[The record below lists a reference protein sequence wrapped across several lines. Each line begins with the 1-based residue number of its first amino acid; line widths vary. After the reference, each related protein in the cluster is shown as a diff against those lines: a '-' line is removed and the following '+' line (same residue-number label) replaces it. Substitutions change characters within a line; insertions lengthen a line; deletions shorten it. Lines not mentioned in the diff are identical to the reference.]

1 MKVSN
6 NSWSK
11 DDLMKRFGF
20 ILYYTEHLW
29 ELTDDELNALDDFF
43 PKKDMSFPKEFIR
56 DFEKG
61 LSEYPSRE
69 DVYSHVEKVVKKY
82 NLFR

>member
-11 DDLMKRFGF
+11 DDLMKRFGV
-20 ILYYTEHLW
+20 ILFYSEHLW
-29 ELTDDELNALDDFF
+29 EWTDDELNALDDFF
-43 PKKDMSFPKEFIR
+43 PKMSFPKELSE

-69 DVYSHVEKVVKKY
+69 EVYSHVEKVVRKY
-82 NLFR
+82 NLFS

>member
-11 DDLMKRFGF
+11 DDLMKRFGV

-29 ELTDDELNALDDFF
+29 EWTDDELNALDDFF
-43 PKKDMSFPKEFIR
+43 PKKNMSCPKELIR

-69 DVYSHVEKVVKKY
+69 EVYSLVEKVVKKY

>member
-1 MKVSN
+1 MKKFN

-11 DDLMKRFGF
+11 DNLMKRFGV

-29 ELTDDELNALDDFF
+29 EWTDDELNALDDFF
-43 PKKDMSFPKEFIR
+43 PKKNMSCPKELIR

-69 DVYSHVEKVVKKY
+69 EVYSHVEKVVRKY
-82 NLFR
+82 NLFS

>member
-1 MKVSN
+1 
-6 NSWSK
+6 
-11 DDLMKRFGF
+11 MKRVGV
-20 ILYYTEHLW
+20 ILFYTEHLW
-29 ELTDDELNALDDFF
+29 EWTDDELNALDDFF
-43 PKKDMSFPKEFIR
+43 PKMSFPKELSE

-69 DVYSHVEKVVKKY
+69 EVYSLVEKVVKKY

>member
-43 PKKDMSFPKEFIR
+43 PKKDMSFPKE
-56 DFEKG
+56 
-61 LSEYPSRE
+61 
-69 DVYSHVEKVVKKY
+69 
-82 NLFR
+82 

>member
-1 MKVSN
+1 MKKFN

-11 DDLMKRFGF
+11 DDLMKRFGV
-20 ILYYTEHLW
+20 ILFYTEHLW
-29 ELTDDELNALDDFF
+29 EWTDDELNSLGDFF
-43 PKKDMSFPKEFIR
+43 PRKDMSFPKELIK

-69 DVYSHVEKVVKKY
+69 EVYSHVEKVVNKY
-82 NLFR
+82 NLFN